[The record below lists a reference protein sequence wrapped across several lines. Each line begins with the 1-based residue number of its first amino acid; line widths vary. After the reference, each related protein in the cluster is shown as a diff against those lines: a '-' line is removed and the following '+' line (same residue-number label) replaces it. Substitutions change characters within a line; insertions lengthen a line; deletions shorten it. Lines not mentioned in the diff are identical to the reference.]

1 MMRGHLSQL
10 AVKRR
15 WAVVAWLTACLVS
28 FVGGASI
35 AEAVVANPAMTLNE
49 ALGMQ
54 HLIEEGDMLIIV
66 RYELPKTAWRVD
78 AGDDP
83 DDPFMEEA
91 ACFEADERDLLDLCW
106 TSLLSGVASHTFY
119 DGDQDGT
126 PAANLVRQ
134 RTLPRIGHGIS
145 GVYIGTGHSLT
156 FGNTSYETCL
166 EGAAATFNPR
176 TVACTTIVWNTITD
190 TDGDGIFIDDA
201 PAQNAVTFQ
210 DLANNLG
217 GDLPG
222 RAEAVVTNNLITPV
236 GVIFFSE
243 AFSNA
248 VRSAP
253 AAFAVSEQLEAELTL
268 SNANTAAETDIEA
281 AAAESRIRGWV
292 SDFNTNRFGG
302 TLSIRLVGG
311 VFSAM
316 VAILIG
322 IAVAYHLRNL
332 YAAVVMMALVM
343 FGWGVLNGLFDFKL
357 FLIVVLVLFSLSI
370 FPFMKRVIP

>member
-1 MMRGHLSQL
+1 MI
-10 AVKRR
+10 K
-15 WAVVAWLTACLVS
+15 VVAAIMALAILILGIET
-28 FVGGASI
+28 
-35 AEAVVANPAMTLNE
+35 AEAVVANPTMTLNE

-66 RYELPKTAWRVD
+66 RYELPKNDWRVD
-78 AGDDP
+78 DDP
-83 DDPFMEEA
+83 DIADPFMEKDS
-91 ACFEADERDLLDLCW
+91 CFEDDERDLLDLCW

-126 PAANLVRQ
+126 PAASLVRQ
-134 RTLPRIGHGIS
+134 RTLPRVGHGIS

-166 EGAAATFNPR
+166 EGAAATFSPR
-176 TVACTTIVWNTITD
+176 TVACTTIVWNTVTD
-190 TDGDGIFIDDA
+190 TDGDGSFIDDA
-201 PAQNAVTFQ
+201 PAQNALTFQ

-248 VRSAP
+248 VRAAP
-253 AAFAVSEQLEAELTL
+253 AAFAVSEQLETALTL
-268 SNANTAAETDIEA
+268 PNTNTAAETDIEA

-302 TLSIRLVGG
+302 SLSIRLVGG
-311 VFSAM
+311 VFSAL
-316 VAILIG
+316 VATLIG
-322 IAVAYHLRNL
+322 IAVGYHLRNL
-332 YAAVVMMALVM
+332 YAAIVIMALVM

-357 FLIVVLVLFSLSI
+357 YLVVVLILFALSI
-370 FPFMKRVIP
+370 FPFVKRVIP